1 MSTTRSAH
9 IERTLITRPPA
20 RRRSARSQP
29 MLVQAESLQ
38 RESVADGARVDVLP
52 ELIPGEQND
61 SGDRLPCL
69 RRRLALT
76 GHRDVEEERV
86 RLPEQAGFRAAIA
99 SLLRE
104 LAQRLIAGRNPR
116 RAETAREFQL

>member
-1 MSTTRSAH
+1 TFSAMSITASAH
-9 IERTLITRPPA
+9 IERTLITLPPA

-29 MLVQAESLQ
+29 VLVQAECLQ
-38 RESVADGARVDVLP
+38 RESVADCDRVDVLP

-69 RRRLALT
+69 RRPLALA

-86 RLPEQAGFRAAIA
+86 RLPEQAGLRA
-99 SLLRE
+99 
-104 LAQRLIAGRNPR
+104 
-116 RAETAREFQL
+116 